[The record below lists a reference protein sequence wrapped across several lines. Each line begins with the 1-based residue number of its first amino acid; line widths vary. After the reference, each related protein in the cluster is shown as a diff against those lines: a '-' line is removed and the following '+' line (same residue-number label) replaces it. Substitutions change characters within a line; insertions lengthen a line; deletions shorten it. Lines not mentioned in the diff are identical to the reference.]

1 MAEDM
6 LGTAGEDGNGR
17 SGSCRLWPALEEKEQ
32 KSEVLWGLRG
42 ERLRI
47 RKSKGSS
54 LLPQL

>member
-1 MAEDM
+1 M
-6 LGTAGEDGNGR
+6 LGRAGGDGNGR
-17 SGSCRLWPALEEKEQ
+17 LGSCRLWLALEEKEQ
-32 KSEVLWGLRG
+32 KSEVLWAVRG